1 MKRDD
6 ALWKGLIED
15 LSDDFLKFFFPNAE
29 EVFDFNRKISF
40 LDKELEQIFPNN
52 PDEFSP
58 KYVDKLIKVYR
69 KSGKDEWVLV
79 HIEVQ
84 GSTDKVFEKR
94 MFQYYYR
101 ILDKYD
107 RDVTSLAI
115 LTDKNKSFHP
125 STYKKEFIGSS
136 VEFKFNVYKVLDADE
151 KELEMSDNPFASV
164 MLVVLIALKKGKI
177 SEKSLFD
184 LKMQLLRKLYAKK
197 FSKERITALLRF
209 LKLYVR
215 FESKELIDKFDIELD
230 KITNRPNTMGLKEF
244 VLDRERRMARKEGRE
259 TGLKEGREE
268 GRETGLQEGREEGMS
283 IKEKEEKTKFTVN
296 LLTQTDFSDEKIALL
311 VGIDIEFVKETRA
324 LLS

>member
-6 ALWKGLIED
+6 ALWKALIED

-29 EVFDFNRKISF
+29 EIFDFNRKISF

-84 GSTDKVFEKR
+84 GSTDKAFEKR

-115 LTDKNKSFHP
+115 LTDKNKSFQP
-125 STYKKEFIGSS
+125 SMYKKEFIGSS
-136 VEFKFNVYKVLDADE
+136 VDFKFNVYKVLDADE
-151 KELEMSDNPFASV
+151 KGLEKNDNPFASV
-164 MLVVLIALKKGKI
+164 ILVVLTALKKGKI

-184 LKMQLLRKLYAKK
+184 LKMQLLRKLYANN
-197 FSKERITALLRF
+197 FSREKITALLRF

-215 FESKELIDKFDIELD
+215 FESKELISKFDVELD

-259 TGLKEGREE
+259 EGREQ
-268 GRETGLQEGREEGMS
+268 GREEGREEGMS
-283 IKEKEEKTKFTVN
+283 IKEKEDKKTFTVN

-311 VGIDIEFVKETRA
+311 VGINIEYVDEIRA
-324 LLS
+324 SLS

>member
-29 EVFDFNRKISF
+29 EIFDFNRKISF

-84 GSTDKVFEKR
+84 GSTDKAFEKR
-94 MFQYYYR
+94 MFKYYYR

-115 LTDKNKSFHP
+115 LTDKSKSFRPHM
-125 STYKKEFIGSS
+125 YKKAFIGSS
-136 VEFKFNVYKVLDADE
+136 IDFKFNVYKALDANE
-151 KELEMSDNPFASV
+151 KELEKSDNPFASV
-164 MLVVLIALKKGKI
+164 ILVVLTALKKGKI
-177 SEKSLFD
+177 SEKSLYD
-184 LKMQLLRKLYAKK
+184 LKMQLLRKLYAKN
-197 FSKERITALLRF
+197 FSRERITALLQF

-215 FESKELIDKFDIELD
+215 FESKELISKFDKELD

-259 TGLKEGREE
+259 EGREE
-268 GRETGLQEGREEGMS
+268 GFELGIGQGMS
-283 IKEKEEKTKFTVN
+283 IKEKEDKTIFTKN
-296 LLTQTDFSDEKIALL
+296 LILQTDFSDEKIALL
-311 VGIDIEFVKETRA
+311 VGVDVKFIEEIRFS
-324 LLS
+324 LS